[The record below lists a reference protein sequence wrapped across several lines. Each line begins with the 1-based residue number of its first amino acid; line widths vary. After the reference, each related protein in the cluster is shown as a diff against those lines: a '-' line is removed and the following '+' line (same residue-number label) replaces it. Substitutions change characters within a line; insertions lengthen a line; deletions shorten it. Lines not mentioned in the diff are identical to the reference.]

1 MIREI
6 TATGATVDAARQ
18 AAETALGAGP
28 DADVQFEIIALPQK
42 KTFGIFGG
50 SPAKVRAYYDDGQP
64 EPTASPARTPAQQPA
79 AQKPAIPAKEKGAQ
93 RADKR
98 AAAQIKPA
106 PVPEAPIAKPKTAAQ
121 APAEKTKTTE
131 ALPLSEERRQEVAK
145 AAVEYLSGLL
155 RVMEIEAEISAEITE
170 SALLLT
176 LSGEHLGPIVG
187 RRGETLDAL
196 QYLTVLSANRGGNG
210 YYRVTLNTGNYREKR
225 EKTLHALAQR
235 MANQAIRSHRNSVL
249 EPMNPYERRII
260 HTAIQEISGV
270 TSWSIG
276 DEPNRRVVIGLAD
289 ENGER
294 RSPRD
299 NRGRGGRPIRR
310 DGRDNRDRPR
320 RDSRSQAPAPDP
332 DRAPKKDLDN
342 APLYGRIDP
351 K

>member
-1 MIREI
+1 MIIEF

-18 AAETALGAGP
+18 AAEAALGVGP
-28 DADVQFEIIALPQK
+28 EVDVQFEIIALPHK

-50 SPAKVRAYYDDGQP
+50 SPAKVRAYYDDGKP
-64 EPTASPARTPAQQPA
+64 DPKDIPASAEKSEKTPVSAKA
-79 AQKPAIPAKEKGAQ
+79 KPADHTMKQTAVEKAV
-93 RADKR
+93 K
-98 AAAQIKPA
+98 
-106 PVPEAPIAKPKTAAQ
+106 VEKTAKNP
-121 APAEKTKTTE
+121 PAVESKSAAE
-131 ALPLSEERRQEVAK
+131 SSLSEERRQEVAK

-155 RVMEIEAEISAEITE
+155 RVMEIEAEIRAEITE

-196 QYLTVLSANRGGNG
+196 QYLTVLAANRGGNG

-235 MANQAIRSHRNSVL
+235 MANQAMRTHRNAVL

-260 HTAIQEISGV
+260 HTAIQEIDGV

-276 DEPNRRVVIGLAD
+276 EEPNRRVVIGQTD

-294 RSPRD
+294 RSSRD
-299 NRGRGGRPIRR
+299 YRGRGGRPPRR
-310 DGRDNRDRPR
+310 DGNRPR
-320 RDSRSQAPAPDP
+320 RDNRGQAVAPSS

>member
-6 TATGATVDAARQ
+6 TATGATVEAARQ

-50 SPAKVRAYYDDGQP
+50 SPAKVRAFYDDGKP
-64 EPTASPARTPAQQPA
+64 DPSEASPAAIEQTPQA
-79 AQKPAIPAKEKGAQ
+79 KPTAYEARAKSVDK
-93 RADKR
+93 ADKK
-98 AAAQIKPA
+98 AAPDAKQENVPLQPVASETKAEGNPPA
-106 PVPEAPIAKPKTAAQ
+106 DVPA
-121 APAEKTKTTE
+121 
-131 ALPLSEERRQEVAK
+131 LSEERRQAVAK
-145 AAVEYLSGLL
+145 AAVDYLSNLL
-155 RVMEIEAEISAEITE
+155 HIMEIEAEISVEVTE
-170 SALLLT
+170 AALLLT

-196 QYLTVLSANRGGNG
+196 QYLTVLAANRGGSG

-225 EKTLHALAQR
+225 EKTLRALAQR
-235 MANQAIRSHRNSVL
+235 MANQATRSRRNSVL

-260 HTAIQEISGV
+260 HTTIQGIPGV

-276 DEPNRRVVIGLAD
+276 EEPNRRVVIGLAD
-289 ENGER
+289 DNGER
-294 RSPRD
+294 RSSRD
-299 NRGRGGRPIRR
+299 RGNRGGRP
-310 DGRDNRDRPR
+310 PR
-320 RDSRSQAPAPDP
+320 RDSRDRYRRDNRAQAPAPDP
-332 DRAPKKDLDN
+332 DRAPKKDLDD